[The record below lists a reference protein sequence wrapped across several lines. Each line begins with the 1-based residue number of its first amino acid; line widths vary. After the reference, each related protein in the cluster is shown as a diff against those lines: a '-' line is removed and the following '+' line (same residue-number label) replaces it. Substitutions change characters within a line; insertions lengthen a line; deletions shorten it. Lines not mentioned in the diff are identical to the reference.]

1 MGNLIWKE
9 LINEWRSREMVVS
22 MFIFGLAVTLVFA
35 FAFNVSPVFF
45 RQFAPGL
52 LWVVILFT
60 SVLGLNRLFSYEGD
74 MDAHWIWISAPIDRG
89 LVFLSK
95 LLVGFIFLSMA
106 ELLFIVPFFLFLN
119 LDFSFSILFFLGIL
133 ILGNSAIISIGCLI
147 SGLALRANMREV
159 LIPVLLF
166 PLASPVI
173 IAATKS
179 TVFIFENKP
188 FGEWRIWILILF
200 TFLLTSALLGYL
212 FYDQIVEE

>member
-74 MDAHWIWISAPIDRG
+74 MDAHWSWISAPIDRG

-106 ELLFIVPFFLFLN
+106 ELLFFVPFFLFLN

-166 PLASPVI
+166 PLASPVV

>member
-52 LWVVILFT
+52 LWVVILIT

-74 MDAHWIWISAPIDRG
+74 MDAHWSWISAPIDRG

-119 LDFSFSILFFLGIL
+119 LDVSFSILFFLGIL

-147 SGLALRANMREV
+147 SGLALRANMSEV

-166 PLASPVI
+166 PLASPVV

>member
-35 FAFNVSPVFF
+35 FDFNVSPVLF

-74 MDAHWIWISAPIDRG
+74 MDAHWSWISAPIDRG

-119 LDFSFSILFFLGIL
+119 LDVSFSILFFLGIL

-166 PLASPVI
+166 PLASPVVI
-173 IAATKS
+173 SATKS

>member
-74 MDAHWIWISAPIDRG
+74 MDAHWSWISAPIDRG

-119 LDFSFSILFFLGIL
+119 
-133 ILGNSAIISIGCLI
+133 IGTC
-147 SGLALRANMREV
+147 
-159 LIPVLLF
+159 F
-166 PLASPVI
+166 ASQH
-173 IAATKS
+173 A
-179 TVFIFENKP
+179 
-188 FGEWRIWILILF
+188 
-200 TFLLTSALLGYL
+200 
-212 FYDQIVEE
+212 

>member
-74 MDAHWIWISAPIDRG
+74 MDAHWSWISAPIDRG

>member
-35 FAFNVSPVFF
+35 FAFNVSPVLF

-74 MDAHWIWISAPIDRG
+74 MDAHWSWISAPIDRG
-89 LVFLSK
+89 IVFFSK
-95 LLVGFIFLSMA
+95 LLIGFIFLSMA

-119 LDFSFSILFFLGIL
+119 LDVSFSILFFLGTL

-166 PLASPVI
+166 PLASPVV

-179 TVFIFENKP
+179 TVFIFQNKP
-188 FGEWRIWILILF
+188 FEEWRIWILILF

-212 FYDQIVEE
+212 LYDQIVEE

>member
-74 MDAHWIWISAPIDRG
+74 MDAHWSWISAPIDRG

-119 LDFSFSILFFLGIL
+119 LDVSFSILFFLGIL

-188 FGEWRIWILILF
+188 FEEWRIWILILF

>member
-74 MDAHWIWISAPIDRG
+74 MDAHWSWISAPIDRG

-119 LDFSFSILFFLGIL
+119 LDVSFSILFFLGIL

-166 PLASPVI
+166 PLASPVV

>member
-74 MDAHWIWISAPIDRG
+74 MDAHWSWISAPIDRG

-159 LIPVLLF
+159 LIQVLLF
-166 PLASPVI
+166 PLASPVV

>member
-74 MDAHWIWISAPIDRG
+74 MDAHWSWISAPIDRG

-119 LDFSFSILFFLGIL
+119 LDVSFSILFFLGIL

-200 TFLLTSALLGYL
+200 TFLLASALLGYL

>member
-35 FAFNVSPVFF
+35 FAFNVSPVLF

-74 MDAHWIWISAPIDRG
+74 MDAHWSWISAPIDRG

-119 LDFSFSILFFLGIL
+119 LDVSFSILFFLD
-133 ILGNSAIISIGCLI
+133 
-147 SGLALRANMREV
+147 SG
-159 LIPVLLF
+159 
-166 PLASPVI
+166 
-173 IAATKS
+173 K
-179 TVFIFENKP
+179 
-188 FGEWRIWILILF
+188 
-200 TFLLTSALLGYL
+200 
-212 FYDQIVEE
+212 

>member
-74 MDAHWIWISAPIDRG
+74 MDAHWSWISAPIDRG

-119 LDFSFSILFFLGIL
+119 LDVSFSILFFLGIL

>member
-1 MGNLIWKE
+1 M
-9 LINEWRSREMVVS
+9 
-22 MFIFGLAVTLVFA
+22 VFA

-74 MDAHWIWISAPIDRG
+74 MDAHWSWISAPIDRG

-119 LDFSFSILFFLGIL
+119 LDVSFSILFFLGIL

-166 PLASPVI
+166 PLASPVV